1 MSSIFDHHAKRY
13 DDWYD
18 KNKFV
23 YLSEL
28 KAIKKAL
35 PKKGKGL
42 EIGVGTGRFAEPL
55 GIKFGIDPS
64 QGMLKLAAR
73 RGIDVRPGTGERL
86 PYANAS
92 FDYVAIIIA
101 LCFVKNP
108 CKVLAQARRV
118 LKKHGKI
125 IVGIVDKDSFLG
137 KFYQRKKSV
146 FYQYAHFFGV
156 LELVNLLKEAGF
168 NRVSC
173 RQTIFNALDKIH
185 SVEKSCLGFGKGC
198 FVVVSARKGLR

>member
-1 MSSIFDHHAKRY
+1 MSSLFDRHAKRY
-13 DDWYD
+13 DEWYD

-42 EIGVGTGRFAEPL
+42 EIGVGTGRFAKPL

-64 QGMLKLAAR
+64 KSMLKFAAK
-73 RGIDVRPGTGERL
+73 RGISVRVGSGEKL

-101 LCFVKNP
+101 LCFVKDP
-108 CKVLAQARRV
+108 HSVLAQAKRV
-118 LKKHGKI
+118 LKKRGKI
-125 IVGIVDKDSFLG
+125 IIGIVDKDSFLG

-146 FYQYAHFFGV
+146 FYKYAHFFGV
-156 LELVNLLKEAGF
+156 SELMNLLKEAGF

-185 SVEKSCLGFGKGC
+185 SAEKSCLGFGKGG

>member
-1 MSSIFDHHAKRY
+1 MSSLFDRYTKRY
-13 DDWYD
+13 DEWYD

-35 PKKGKGL
+35 PRKGKGL
-42 EIGVGTGRFAEPL
+42 EIGVGTGRFAKPL

-64 QGMLKLAAR
+64 KSMLKLAAK
-73 RGIDVRPGTGERL
+73 RGISVRVGNGEKL

-92 FDYVAIIIA
+92 FDYVAIVIA

-108 CKVLAQARRV
+108 CKVLAEARRV
-118 LKKHGKI
+118 LKKRGKI
-125 IVGIVDKDSFLG
+125 IIGIVDKDSFLG
-137 KFYQRKKSV
+137 KFYRTKKSV
-146 FYQYAHFFGV
+146 FYKYAYFFGV
-156 LELVNLLKEAGF
+156 LELVNLLKEVGF
-168 NRVSC
+168 KRVFC
-173 RQTIFNALDKIH
+173 RQTIFKALDKIH
-185 SVEKSCLGFGKGC
+185 SVEKSCLGFGKGG